1 MDRDIGV
8 LLDIFPFLM
17 QESVLACVQTTNHK
31 LNITMTRTEQG
42 VVHGVLKN
50 TSRIKLT
57 EFIFKKNLHSG
68 KNSSYYWTMQHKT
81 KENKLHNINKGLK

>member
-1 MDRDIGV
+1 
-8 LLDIFPFLM
+8 M

-50 TSRIKLT
+50 TSRNKLT
-57 EFIFKKNLHSG
+57 EYILKKNCIRG
-68 KNSSYYWTMQHKT
+68 KIAVTTEQCNI
-81 KENKLHNINKGLK
+81 KLKKINYIISIKD